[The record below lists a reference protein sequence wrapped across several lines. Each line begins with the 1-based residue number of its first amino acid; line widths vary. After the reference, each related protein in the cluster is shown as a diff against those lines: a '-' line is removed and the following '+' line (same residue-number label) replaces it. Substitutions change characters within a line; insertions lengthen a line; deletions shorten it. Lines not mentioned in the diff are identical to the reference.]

1 MQDGAVVLNPAIMS
15 VANDAAVVHDY
26 RSDGNA
32 AFSKSF
38 LRFLNCCSHEFVH
51 GRILQVSNTYSAGNP
66 AIRPHISSPQENFSG
81 YNYFSMNDA
90 HLRKAMGFGDL
101 VMFYLVTALSL
112 RWIATAA
119 AAGPT
124 SIVVWIVGCITYFV
138 PLTFCVLELSS
149 RYPDEGGM
157 YLWSKEAFGEFA
169 GFMTGWMYWT
179 ANLPYYPGL
188 LYFAAGTA
196 LFIGGDRWQHLSNS
210 STYFIA
216 VSLLGLLAGFLLNLV
231 GLNIGKWLHNL
242 GAIGAWLPASTLI
255 VMGAVAWVRFGAATP
270 ITKTTVIP
278 TFDLKN
284 VFFWSTIAFA
294 FGGVEGAST
303 MGSEIKNARRN
314 IPRAL
319 LAAGLIITFI
329 YVAATASVLVALPAG
344 EVTGLQGFMQ
354 AISKVGD
361 RIGLQ
366 GLVPAM
372 ALLVTLSSIGGMSAW
387 FAASSRLPFVAGVD
401 KFLPAA
407 FGRVHP
413 KWNTPYVAMAVQAVL
428 AAIFIFLGQA
438 GTSVKGA
445 YDFLVGMGVISY
457 FLPFLYMFASVI
469 RFQREPVGP
478 GVMRIPGGKP
488 VAIFLALL
496 GLLTTIISSVLAC
509 IPPAEEPYK
518 LFAVVKLLGSS
529 LLMVAVGAIIYW
541 IGKSKN

>member
-1 MQDGAVVLNPAIMS
+1 MS
-15 VANDAAVVHDY
+15 
-26 RSDGNA
+26 
-32 AFSKSF
+32 
-38 LRFLNCCSHEFVH
+38 
-51 GRILQVSNTYSAGNP
+51 
-66 AIRPHISSPQENFSG
+66 
-81 YNYFSMNDA
+81 DA

-101 VMFYLVTALSL
+101 VLFYLVTALSL

-124 SIVVWIVGCITYFV
+124 SIVIWVVGCVSYFV

-149 RYPDEGGM
+149 RYPEEGGM

-210 STYFIA
+210 STYFIVIA
-216 VSLLGLLAGFLLNLV
+216 TAGLFAGFALNLV
-231 GLNIGKWLHNL
+231 GLNIGKWLHNI
-242 GAIGAWLPASTLI
+242 GAIGTWVPASMLI
-255 VMGAVAWVRFGAATP
+255 VMGTFAWLRFGSA
-270 ITKTTVIP
+270 TVIDRATVVP
-278 TFDLKN
+278 SMDLKN
-284 VFFWSTIAFA
+284 VFFWSTVAFA

-319 LAAGLIITFI
+319 LAAGVIITFI
-329 YVAATASVLVALPAG
+329 YVAATAAVLVALPS
-344 EVTGLQGFMQ
+344 EDVTGLQGFMQ
-354 AISKVGD
+354 AIDKVGQ
-361 RIGLQ
+361 RIGLN
-366 GLVPAM
+366 GLTPWI
-372 ALLVTLSSIGGMSAW
+372 ALLVTISSIGGMSAW

-407 FGRVHP
+407 FGRIHP

-457 FLPFLYMFASVI
+457 FLPFLYMFSSVI
-469 RFQREPVGP
+469 RFQRQPAGP

-488 VAIFLALL
+488 VAIFLAIL
-496 GLLTTIISSVLAC
+496 GLLTTVISSVLAC
-509 IPPAEEPYK
+509 IPPAEEQHK
-518 LFAVVKLLGSS
+518 VLAVVKLLGSS
-529 LLMVAVGAIIYW
+529 LLMVGIGAVVYW
-541 IGKSKN
+541 IGKSKKRLATD

>member
-1 MQDGAVVLNPAIMS
+1 MS
-15 VANDAAVVHDY
+15 
-26 RSDGNA
+26 
-32 AFSKSF
+32 
-38 LRFLNCCSHEFVH
+38 
-51 GRILQVSNTYSAGNP
+51 
-66 AIRPHISSPQENFSG
+66 
-81 YNYFSMNDA
+81 DA
-90 HLRKAMGFGDL
+90 HLKKAMGFGDL
-101 VMFYLVTALSL
+101 VLFYLVTALSL

-124 SIVVWIVGCITYFV
+124 SIVIWLVGCVTYFV

-149 RYPDEGGM
+149 RYPEEGGM

-210 STYFIA
+210 STYFIVVA
-216 VSLLGLLAGFLLNLV
+216 TTGLFAGFALNLV
-231 GLNIGKWLHNL
+231 GLNIGKWLHNV
-242 GAIGAWLPASTLI
+242 GAIGTWLPASMLI
-255 VMGAVAWVRFGAATP
+255 VMGTFAWLRFGSATV
-270 ITKTTVIP
+270 IDRATVIP
-278 TFDLKN
+278 SMDLKN
-284 VFFWSTIAFA
+284 VFFWSTVAFA

-319 LAAGLIITFI
+319 LAAGVIITFI
-329 YVAATASVLVALPAG
+329 YVAATASVLVALPSD

-354 AISKVGD
+354 AIDKVGQ
-361 RIGLQ
+361 RIGLN
-366 GLVPAM
+366 GLTPGI
-372 ALLVTLSSIGGMSAW
+372 ALLVTISSIGGMSAW

-457 FLPFLYMFASVI
+457 FLPFLYMFSSVI
-469 RFQREPVGP
+469 RFQRQPAGP

-488 VAIFLALL
+488 VAIFLAIL

-509 IPPAEEPYK
+509 IPPAEEQHK
-518 LFAVVKLLGSS
+518 VFAVVKLLGSS
-529 LLMVAVGAIIYW
+529 LLMVGIGAVVYW
-541 IGKSKN
+541 IGKSKKGLTY

>member
-1 MQDGAVVLNPAIMS
+1 MS
-15 VANDAAVVHDY
+15 D
-26 RSDGNA
+26 
-32 AFSKSF
+32 
-38 LRFLNCCSHEFVH
+38 
-51 GRILQVSNTYSAGNP
+51 P
-66 AIRPHISSPQENFSG
+66 
-81 YNYFSMNDA
+81 
-90 HLRKAMGFGDL
+90 HLRKAMGFVDL
-101 VMFYLVTALSL
+101 VLFYLVTALSL

-124 SIVVWIVGCITYFV
+124 SIIIWILGCLTYFV

-149 RYPDEGGM
+149 RYPDEGGI

-210 STYFIA
+210 STYFIVIA
-216 VSLLGLLAGFLLNLV
+216 TSGLFVGFALNLV
-231 GLNIGKWLHNL
+231 GLNIGKWLHNI
-242 GAIGAWLPASTLI
+242 GAIGTWLPATMLI
-255 VMGAVAWVRFGAATP
+255 VMGGIAWLRFGSA
-270 ITKTTVIP
+270 TVIDRSSVIP
-278 TFDLKN
+278 SMDLKN
-284 VFFWSTIAFA
+284 VFFWSTVAFA

-303 MGSEIKNARRN
+303 MGSEIRNARRN

-319 LAAGLIITFI
+319 LAAGVLITFL
-329 YVAATASVLVALPAG
+329 YVAAPPAVLVARPS
-344 EVTGLQGFMQ
+344 EDVTGLQGFMQ
-354 AISKVGD
+354 AIDKVGQ
-361 RIGLQ
+361 RIGLT
-366 GLVPAM
+366 GLTPWV
-372 ALLVTLSSIGGMSAW
+372 ALLVTVSSIGGMSAW

-401 KFLPAA
+401 KFLPPS

-457 FLPFLYMFASVI
+457 FLPFPYMFASVI
-469 RFQREPVGP
+469 RFQAQPVGP

-488 VAIFLALL
+488 AAIFLAIL
-496 GLLTTIISSVLAC
+496 GLLTTTVSSILAC
-509 IPPAEEPYK
+509 IPPAEEPHK
-518 LFAVVKLLGSS
+518 FLAVVKLLGSS
-529 LLMVAVGAIIYW
+529 ALMVAIGAIIYW
-541 IGKSKN
+541 IGKSKTRLPSPSGRG